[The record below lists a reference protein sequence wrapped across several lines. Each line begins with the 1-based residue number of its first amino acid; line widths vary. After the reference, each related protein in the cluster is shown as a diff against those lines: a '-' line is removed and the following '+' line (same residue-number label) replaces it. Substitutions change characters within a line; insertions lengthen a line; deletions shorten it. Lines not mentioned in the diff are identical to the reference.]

1 MKLNELKNAKD
12 MITTWLTNYP
22 ELRDNDAKL
31 IANIWAKTIGK
42 ERFETMSARELLQM
56 YVDGDLPQVETIR
69 RTRAKVQEQDA
80 SLRGKS
86 YKGRHEQGS
95 EITKGIHEI

>member
-12 MITTWLTNYP
+12 IITSWLTNYP

-42 ERFETMSARELLQM
+42 ERFENMSARDLLQM

-69 RTRAKVQEQDA
+69 RTRAKVQEHNPF
-80 SLRGKS
+80 LRGKS
-86 YKGRHEQGS
+86 YKGRQDQG
-95 EITKGIHEI
+95 EVITKGIKNI

>member
-1 MKLNELKNAKD
+1 MKLNELTNAKD
-12 MITTWLTNYP
+12 MITSWLIQYP

-42 ERFETMSARELLQM
+42 ERFENMSARELLQM

-69 RTRAKVQEQDA
+69 RTRAKVQEHNPF
-80 SLRGKS
+80 LRGKS
-86 YKGRHEQGS
+86 YKARHEQGS

>member
-1 MKLNELKNAKD
+1 

-42 ERFETMSARELLQM
+42 DRFETMSARELLQM

-86 YKGRHEQGS
+86 YKGRQEQGA
-95 EITKGIHEI
+95 EVTKGIHEI